1 MNVPYTEQNGLP
13 NLINKAWD
21 DFNEGND
28 PISEKLYNVYNDL
41 WTKIGKKGTIIV
53 AGYPQLLDPEGGK
66 IIFKLGF
73 DQTDAARINE
83 EVSKF
88 NDAIEQVVLNVKKEK
103 QVNIYFVSVED
114 AFIGHGAYA
123 DEPYIN
129 GVVCPSTTE
138 DLKDDL
144 KSAYSIHPNEK
155 GAAAYASCVQE
166 MIDWIE
172 AGKPSITVSGQVID
186 KNDQPVG
193 DLTVVIETE
202 KAKKEVFR
210 GTTDE
215 NGEFSG
221 DIKLT
226 TQKLRIV
233 VSNEEGFLID
243 TSVTKPIEYGNNDLG
258 KIKLNEYEGTKVVSQ
273 TEFFAND
280 NTTSADVSADDSAQS
295 SEKAN
300 CLELYAELLEELS
313 DTAITPSRLVFQLIY
328 LNDDEI
334 PELVVTDGGTVE
346 SQARLYSFREGRV
359 NQIFCNGGDWG
370 NHGSLYYVER
380 EGIALDAFTTVF
392 SGNYAFYRIE
402 NGQATFI
409 KEFSKKPSTG
419 GSEYSFYIGG
429 NPASQEEYE
438 KQYGDCGGSR
448 LSAAGYNYGT
458 VVSQESIQLLLRND
472 PICYRGEGGPF

>member
-1 MNVPYTEQNGLP
+1 CAMNVPYTEQNGLP

-88 NDAIEQVVLNVKKEK
+88 NDAIEQVVLRVKKEK
-103 QVNIYFVSVED
+103 DVNIYFVSVED

-129 GVVCPSTTE
+129 GVKCPSTTE
-138 DLKDDL
+138 DLEDDL

-166 MIDWIE
+166 TIDWIE

-258 KIKLNEYEGTKVVSQ
+258 KIKLNEYEGIMVVGIDDQTTLDKDDIPDADPDKGITALLQDYAAQRDFMYGKSYKYTLYPLSQ
-273 TEFFAND
+273 YNPEQREEWEG
-280 NTTSADVSADDSAQS
+280 VSPGQSLGYSIEDFDD
-295 SEKAN
+295 
-300 CLELYAELLEELS
+300 
-313 DTAITPSRLVFQLIY
+313 D
-328 LNDDEI
+328 
-334 PELVVTDGGTVE
+334 
-346 SQARLYSFREGRV
+346 
-359 NQIFCNGGDWG
+359 
-370 NHGSLYYVER
+370 
-380 EGIALDAFTTVF
+380 
-392 SGNYAFYRIE
+392 
-402 NGQATFI
+402 
-409 KEFSKKPSTG
+409 
-419 GSEYSFYIGG
+419 
-429 NPASQEEYE
+429 
-438 KQYGDCGGSR
+438 
-448 LSAAGYNYGT
+448 
-458 VVSQESIQLLLRND
+458 
-472 PICYRGEGGPF
+472 